1 MKEKVR
7 YEVQLNEYID
17 YGDGE
22 TKNRVVNTYKT
33 YARSS
38 KEAIRNVEY
47 RTGLNQ
53 YNCLEE
59 MPGDGFK
66 KLYFTAKQLTK
77 EYEQEVIDNWKN
89 DIFVKCPYCGYNNEK
104 SRLQFYKACL
114 NCHKPLND
122 KKYFEKKLKE
132 KMGETD

>member
-38 KEAIRNVEY
+38 KEAI
-47 RTGLNQ
+47 
-53 YNCLEE
+53 
-59 MPGDGFK
+59 
-66 KLYFTAKQLTK
+66 
-77 EYEQEVIDNWKN
+77 
-89 DIFVKCPYCGYNNEK
+89 
-104 SRLQFYKACL
+104 
-114 NCHKPLND
+114 
-122 KKYFEKKLKE
+122 KKLKFA
-132 KMGETD
+132 KLKYQFMKK

>member
-22 TKNRVVNTYKT
+22 IKNRVVNTYKT

-77 EYEQEVIDNWKN
+77 EYEQEVIDNWKM
-89 DIFVKCPYCGYNNEK
+89 IF
-104 SRLQFYKACL
+104 L
-114 NCHKPLND
+114 
-122 KKYFEKKLKE
+122 
-132 KMGETD
+132 